1 MFEFEIKQITIELII
16 GFIALLV
23 VSRVI
28 RKTQIKQLTP
38 FDFISAIVLGEL
50 LGNAV
55 YDPNVKLWSVIYA
68 LILWSVLMLIVEIIT
83 QKFNKSRKVIEG
95 EPAIIIRHGQIDY
108 KVIKREKS
116 DINNLLSML
125 RQKNCFSIREVEYA
139 ILEQG
144 GDISILKKSEYDNP
158 KSQDLNLPFK
168 PVFLP
173 VSLILDGVVLKENLE
188 AVGFDEEW
196 LIKQVKNSGLKSIKE
211 VFFAEWKEDEGI
223 HIVPRNK

>member
-1 MFEFEIKQITIELII
+1 MFGFEIKQITIELII

-55 YDPNVKLWSVIYA
+55 YDTDVKIWSVIYA

-108 KVIKREKS
+108 KVIKREKL

-196 LIKQVKNSGLKSIKE
+196 LIKQVKNSGLKNIKE

-223 HIVPRNK
+223 HIIPRNK

>member
-108 KVIKREKS
+108 KVIKREKL

-223 HIVPRNK
+223 HIIPRNK

>member
-1 MFEFEIKQITIELII
+1 MFKYDIMHTTIELVI

-55 YDPNVKLWSVIYA
+55 YDPEVKIWSVVYALVLWSI
-68 LILWSVLMLIVEIIT
+68 LMLIVEIIT
-83 QKFNKSRKVIEG
+83 QKFNKTRKVIEG
-95 EPAIIIRHGQIDY
+95 EPAIIVRHGQIDY
-108 KVIKREKS
+108 RVIKREKI

-144 GDISILKKSEYDNP
+144 GEISILKKSEYDNP
-158 KSQDLNLPFK
+158 KSKDMNLPFK
-168 PVFLP
+168 PVYLP
-173 VSLILDGVVLKENLE
+173 VSLILDGVILKENLE
-188 AVGFDEEW
+188 AIGHDEKW
-196 LIKQVKNSGLKSIKE
+196 LVNQVKNYGIESIKD

-223 HIVPRNK
+223 HIIPRN

>member
-108 KVIKREKS
+108 KVIKREKL

-196 LIKQVKNSGLKSIKE
+196 LIKQVKNSGLKNIKE

-223 HIVPRNK
+223 HIIPRNK

>member
-1 MFEFEIKQITIELII
+1 MFGFEIKQITIELII

-108 KVIKREKS
+108 KVIKREKL

-196 LIKQVKNSGLKSIKE
+196 LIKQVKNSGLKNIKE

>member
-108 KVIKREKS
+108 KVIKREKL

>member
-108 KVIKREKS
+108 KVIKREKL

-196 LIKQVKNSGLKSIKE
+196 LIKQVKNSGLKNIKE

-223 HIVPRNK
+223 HIITRNK

>member
-108 KVIKREKS
+108 KVIKREKL

-196 LIKQVKNSGLKSIKE
+196 LIKQVKNSGLKNIKE

>member
-1 MFEFEIKQITIELII
+1 
-16 GFIALLV
+16 
-23 VSRVI
+23 
-28 RKTQIKQLTP
+28 
-38 FDFISAIVLGEL
+38 
-50 LGNAV
+50 
-55 YDPNVKLWSVIYA
+55 
-68 LILWSVLMLIVEIIT
+68 
-83 QKFNKSRKVIEG
+83 
-95 EPAIIIRHGQIDY
+95 
-108 KVIKREKS
+108 
-116 DINNLLSML
+116 ML

-223 HIVPRNK
+223 HIIPRNK